1 MNLLVE
7 IDKTLARLSSA
18 LDKLNR
24 DELEYEEAEGK
35 LTIEFEDG
43 VKLIVSRQSATN
55 QIWLAEPSGGWKFD
69 FKDGKWICDKRGI
82 TLEKA
87 LSDLISEKLGEPISL

>member
-7 IDKTLARLSSA
+7 IDKTMARLSSA

-24 DELEYEEAEGK
+24 DDFEYEEAEGK

-43 VKLIVSRQSATN
+43 AKLIVSRQSATH

-82 TLEKA
+82 TLEQA
-87 LSDLISEKLGEPISL
+87 LSDLMSEKLGEPVSL

>member
-7 IDKTLARLSSA
+7 IDKTLSRLSNA

-24 DELEYEEAEGK
+24 DEFECEEAEGK

-43 VKLIVSRQSATN
+43 TKFIVSRQSATN
-55 QIWLAEPSGGWKFD
+55 QIWLAEPNGGWKFD
-69 FKDGKWICDKRGI
+69 YKDGKWICDKRGVA
-82 TLEKA
+82 LEQA
-87 LSDLISEKLGEPISL
+87 LSDLLSQKIGESVSL

>member
-1 MNLLVE
+1 MNILVE
-7 IDKTLARLSSA
+7 IDKTLSQISNA

-69 FKDGKWICDKRGI
+69 YKDGQWICDKRGI

-87 LSDLISEKLGEPISL
+87 LSDLISQKLGEPISL

>member
-7 IDKTLARLSSA
+7 IDKTLLRLSNA

-24 DELEYEEAEGK
+24 DDLEYEESEGK

-43 VKLIVSRQSATN
+43 VKFIISRQSATN
-55 QIWLAEPSGGWKFD
+55 QIWLAEPNGGWKFD
-69 FKDGKWICDKRGI
+69 FKDGQWICDKRGI

-87 LSDLISEKLGEPISL
+87 LSDLISQKLGEPVTL

>member
-1 MNLLVE
+1 MNIPVE
-7 IDKTLARLSSA
+7 IDKTFRRLSNA

-24 DELEYEEAEGK
+24 DELECEESEGK

-69 FKDGKWICDKRGI
+69 YKDGQWICDKRGI

-87 LSDLISEKLGEPISL
+87 LSDLISQKLGEMILL

>member
-1 MNLLVE
+1 MNILVE
-7 IDKTLARLSSA
+7 IDKTLSRLSNA

-24 DELEYEEAEGK
+24 DDLEYEESEGK

-43 VKLIVSRQSATN
+43 AKLIVSRQSATN

-69 FKDGKWICDKRGI
+69 YKAGQWVCDKRGI

-87 LSDLISEKLGEPISL
+87 LSDLMSQKLGEPISL

>member
-7 IDKTLARLSSA
+7 IDKTLARLSNA

-87 LSDLISEKLGEPISL
+87 LSDLISEKLGEPVSL

>member
-1 MNLLVE
+1 MNILVE
-7 IDKTLARLSSA
+7 IDKTLSRLSNA

-24 DELEYEEAEGK
+24 DDLEYEESEGK

-43 VKLIVSRQSATN
+43 AKLIISRQSATN

-69 FKDGKWICDKRGI
+69 FKEGQWVCDKRGI
-82 TLEKA
+82 TLEQA
-87 LSDLISEKLGEPISL
+87 LSDLMSQKLGEPISL